1 MEDAAHPGGVLG
13 PHAAALKAALLQ
25 PFLRLNFVTLW
36 VRDQERSRHFFVD
49 KLNFEAIVDV
59 QTPEGGR
66 WIVVA
71 PPAAGW
77 LPGTAGAGLPGIALV
92 VPPKGSAE
100 HQRIGQIAR
109 DASRWPN
116 TGFSFLTE
124 DVRSVFEEWSRRGVR
139 FPVPPMEPSWGSGQA
154 RYAVFE
160 DVDGNSFSLIEFD
173 EATHR
178 LEAERRAHAN
188 RLEAERQAAH
198 DLAIAKQVQTRLF
211 PQRQPLIQTLAYAG
225 ICHPARTVGGDYY
238 DFLDLGG
245 RRLGLVL
252 ADIAGKGM
260 GAALL
265 MANLQAALR
274 SQCAT
279 AREQPQRFLRSVNQL
294 LYDNTAEGDYATLFF
309 AEYDDDTR
317 KLRYSNCGHPPA
329 LLLQGD
335 DGLER
340 LWPTCTVVG
349 LFDKWDCAMEERTLA
364 PGDAVLLYTDG
375 VTEALNGEGEEFG
388 EERLLEAAR
397 QHRELS
403 PPELLVAV
411 ADQARKFNPAEQ
423 ADDITLIVAK
433 CT

>member
-1 MEDAAHPGGVLG
+1 MEQSEHPGGVLG
-13 PHAAALKAALLQ
+13 PHAAALRAALLQ

-36 VRDQERSRHFFVD
+36 VLDQERSRRFFVER
-49 KLNFEAIVDV
+49 LVFEVIVDV
-59 QTPEGGR
+59 QTPEDGR

-77 LPGTAGAGLPGIALV
+77 LAGAAGAALPGIALV
-92 VPPKGSAE
+92 VPAEGSPE
-100 HQRIGQIAR
+100 HQRIGQ
-109 DASRWPN
+109 N

-124 DVRSVFEEWSRRGVR
+124 DVHSVFDEWSRRGVR
-139 FPVPPMEPSWGSGQA
+139 FSVPPMQPSWGSGQA

-173 EATHR
+173 EATR
-178 LEAERRAHAN
+178 TLEAERRAQAV
-188 RLEAERQAAH
+188 RLQADRQAAH

-211 PQRQPLIQTLAYAG
+211 PQRQPPIRTLVYAG

-238 DFLDLGG
+238 DFLDLGS
-245 RRLGLVL
+245 RRLGLVV
-252 ADIAGKGM
+252 ADIVGKGI

-279 AREQPQRFLRSVNQL
+279 ASEQPERFLRSVNQL
-294 LYDNTAEGDYATLFF
+294 LYENTAEGDYATLFF

-329 LLLQGD
+329 LLLRGN

-340 LWPTCTVVG
+340 LGATCTVVG
-349 LFDKWDCAMEERTLA
+349 LFEKWEFTMEERELA

-375 VTEALNGEGEEFG
+375 VTEALNDDGEEFG
-388 EERLLEAAR
+388 EERLLAAAR
-397 QHRELS
+397 QHPELS
-403 PPELLVAV
+403 LPELLAAV
-411 ADQARKFNPAEQ
+411 ADQARRFSPHEQ

>member
-1 MEDAAHPGGVLG
+1 MEHSAHPEGVLG
-13 PHAAALKAALLQ
+13 PHAAALRAALLQ

-36 VRDQERSRHFFVD
+36 VRDQERSRQFFVE
-49 KLNFEAIVDV
+49 KLSFEAIVDLL
-59 QTPEGGR
+59 TPDGGR

-77 LPGTAGAGLPGIALV
+77 LPGTAGAGFTGIALC
-92 VPPKGSAE
+92 VPPEGAADN
-100 HQRIGQIAR
+100 QRIGQ
-109 DASRWPN
+109 N

-124 DVRSVFEEWSRRGVR
+124 DVRSVFEAWSRRGVR
-139 FPVPPMEPSWGSGQA
+139 FPLPPTEPSWGAGQA
-154 RYAVFE
+154 RYALFE

-173 EATHR
+173 EATR
-178 LEAERRAHAN
+178 ALEAERRVQAAK
-188 RLEAERQAAH
+188 LEAERQAVH

-211 PQRQPLIQTLAYAG
+211 PQRQPLIRTLVYSG

-238 DFLDLGG
+238 DFLDLGS
-245 RRLGLVL
+245 RRLGLVI
-252 ADIAGKGM
+252 ADIAGKGI

-279 AREQPQRFLRSVNQL
+279 AWEQPERFLRSVNQL
-294 LYDNTAEGDYATLFF
+294 LYENTADGDYATLFF

-317 KLRYSNCGHPPA
+317 RLRYSNCGHPPA
-329 LLLQGD
+329 LLLRGE

-340 LWPTCTVVG
+340 LGATCTVVG
-349 LFDKWDCAMEERTLA
+349 LFDKWDCAMEERQLA

-375 VTEALNGEGEEFG
+375 VTEARNDEGEEFG
-388 EERLLEAAR
+388 EQRLLEASR

-403 PPELLVAV
+403 PPELLAAV
-411 ADQARKFNPAEQ
+411 ADQARGFSPHEQ
-423 ADDITLIVAK
+423 ADDITLIVAN

>member
-1 MEDAAHPGGVLG
+1 MENSAHPEGVLG
-13 PHAAALKAALLQ
+13 PYAAVLRAALSQ

-36 VRDQERSRHFFVD
+36 VRDQERSRQFFME
-49 KLNFEAIVDV
+49 KLLFEAIVDV
-59 QTPEGGR
+59 PTPEGGR

-77 LPGTAGAGLPGIALV
+77 LPGTAGAGMPGIALV
-92 VPPKGSAE
+92 VPAEGSAD
-100 HQRIGQIAR
+100 HQRIGQH
-109 DASRWPN
+109 

-139 FPVPPMEPSWGSGQA
+139 FPLPPMEPSWGSGQA
-154 RYAVFE
+154 RYSEFA
-160 DVDGNSFSLIEFD
+160 DVDGNRFSLIEFD
-173 EATHR
+173 EATR
-178 LEAERRAHAN
+178 TLETERRVQAA

-198 DLAIAKQVQTRLF
+198 DMAIAKQVQTRLF
-211 PQRQPLIQTLAYAG
+211 PQRQPLIRTLAYAG

-238 DFLDLGG
+238 DFLDLGN

-252 ADIAGKGM
+252 ADIAGKGI

-279 AREQPQRFLRSVNQL
+279 AWEQPERFLRSVNQL
-294 LYDNTAEGDYATLFF
+294 LYENTADGDYGSLFF

-329 LLLQGD
+329 LLLRGD
-335 DGLER
+335 DSLER
-340 LWPTCTVVG
+340 LGATCTVVG
-349 LFDKWDCAMEERTLA
+349 LFEKWECMMEERELA
-364 PGDAVLLYTDG
+364 PGDAILLYTDG

-388 EERLLEAAR
+388 EQRLLEAAR
-397 QHRELS
+397 QHSQLS
-403 PPELLVAV
+403 LPELLVAV
-411 ADQARKFNPAEQ
+411 ADQARRFSSHEQ
-423 ADDITLIVAK
+423 SDDITLIVAK

>member
-1 MEDAAHPGGVLG
+1 MENSAHPGGVLG
-13 PHAAALKAALLQ
+13 PLAAALRAALLQ

-36 VRDQERSRHFFVD
+36 IRDQARSRQFFVE
-49 KLNFEAIVDV
+49 KLAFEAIVDV

-77 LPGTAGAGLPGIALV
+77 LPGTAGAGLPGIALI
-92 VPPKGSAE
+92 VPPEGSAE
-100 HQRIGQIAR
+100 HQRIGQ
-109 DASRWPN
+109 S

-139 FPVPPMEPSWGSGQA
+139 FSLPPMEPSWGSGQA
-154 RYAVFE
+154 TYAVFE

-173 EATHR
+173 EATRR
-178 LEAERRAHAN
+178 LEAERRAQAAK
-188 RLEAERQAAH
+188 LQEERQAAH

-211 PQRQPLIQTLAYAG
+211 PQRQPLIRTLVYAG

-238 DFLDLGG
+238 DFLDLGN
-245 RRLGLVL
+245 RRLGLVV
-252 ADIAGKGM
+252 ADIAGKGI

-274 SQCAT
+274 SQSAT
-279 AREQPQRFLRSVNQL
+279 AWEQPERFLRSVNQL
-294 LYDNTAEGDYATLFF
+294 LYENTAEGDYATLFF

-329 LLLQGD
+329 LLLRGN

-340 LWPTCTVVG
+340 LGATCTVVG
-349 LFDKWDCAMEERTLA
+349 LFEKWDCTLEERELA

-375 VTEALNGEGEEFG
+375 VTEALNSAGVEFG
-388 EERLLEAAR
+388 EERLLEAIR
-397 QHRELS
+397 QHREQS
-403 PPELLVAV
+403 VPELLAAA
-411 ADQARKFNPAEQ
+411 ADQVRGFSPHEQ

>member
-1 MEDAAHPGGVLG
+1 MEHSADPGGVLG
-13 PHAAALKAALLQ
+13 RHAAALRAALLQ

-36 VRDQERSRHFFVD
+36 VRDQERSRRFFVE

-77 LPGTAGAGLPGIALV
+77 LPGTAGAGLPGMALV
-92 VPPKGSAE
+92 VPPEGSAE
-100 HQRIGQIAR
+100 HQRIGQ
-109 DASRWPN
+109 N
-116 TGFSFLTE
+116 TGSSFLTE
-124 DVRSVFEEWSRRGVR
+124 DVRSLFEEWSRRGVR
-139 FPVPPMEPSWGSGQA
+139 FPLPPMEPSWGSGQA

-160 DVDGNSFSLIEFD
+160 DADGNSFSLIEFD
-173 EATHR
+173 EATR
-178 LEAERRAHAN
+178 ALEAERRAQAA
-188 RLEAERQAAH
+188 RLEAERQGAH
-198 DLAIAKQVQTRLF
+198 ELAIAKQVQTRLF
-211 PQRQPLIQTLAYAG
+211 PQHQPLIRTLLYAG

-238 DFLDLGG
+238 DFLDLGSG
-245 RRLGLVL
+245 RLGLVL
-252 ADIAGKGM
+252 ADIAGKGI

-279 AREQPQRFLRSVNQL
+279 AWEQPERFLRSVNQL
-294 LYDNTAEGDYATLFF
+294 LYENTADGDYATLFF

-329 LLLQGD
+329 LLLRGD
-335 DGLER
+335 DSLER
-340 LWPTCTVVG
+340 LGATCTVVG
-349 LFDKWDCAMEERTLA
+349 LFEKWECTMEERELA

-375 VTEALNGEGEEFG
+375 VTEALNDEGEEFG
-388 EERLLEAAR
+388 EERLLEATR

-403 PPELLVAV
+403 LPELLAAV
-411 ADQARKFNPAEQ
+411 ANQARRFSPHEQ
-423 ADDITLIVAK
+423 TDDITLIVAK

>member
-1 MEDAAHPGGVLG
+1 
-13 PHAAALKAALLQ
+13 LQ

-36 VRDQERSRHFFVD
+36 VRDQERSRRFFVE
-49 KLNFEAIVDV
+49 KLYFEAIVDV
-59 QTPEGGR
+59 PTPEGGR

-77 LPGTAGAGLPGIALV
+77 LSGTAGVGLPGIALV
-92 VPPKGSAE
+92 VPSEGSAE
-100 HQRIGQIAR
+100 QQRVGQ
-109 DASRWPN
+109 N

-124 DVRSVFEEWSRRGVR
+124 DVRGVFEEWSKRGVR
-139 FPVPPMEPSWGSGQA
+139 FRLPPTEPSWGSGQA
-154 RYAVFE
+154 RYALFE

-173 EATHR
+173 DATRALEAERRAQAAR
-178 LEAERRAHAN
+178 LEAERR
-188 RLEAERQAAH
+188 AAH

-211 PQRQPLIQTLAYAG
+211 PQRQPLTRTLAYAG

-238 DFLDLGG
+238 DFLDLGS
-245 RRLGLVL
+245 RRLGLVI
-252 ADIAGKGM
+252 ADIAGKGI

-279 AREQPQRFLRSVNQL
+279 AWETPERFLQSVNQL
-294 LYDNTAEGDYATLFF
+294 LYENTADGDYATLFF
-309 AEYDDDTR
+309 AEYDDDAR

-329 LLLQGD
+329 LLLRRGN
-335 DGLER
+335 GLER
-340 LWPTCTVVG
+340 LGPTSTVVG
-349 LFDKWDCAMEERTLA
+349 LFEKWDCAMEERELA

-375 VTEALNGEGEEFG
+375 VTEALNGDGEEFG

-397 QHRELS
+397 QLQELS
-403 PPELLVAV
+403 LPDLLAAV
-411 ADQARKFNPAEQ
+411 ADRARGFSPDEQ

>member
-1 MEDAAHPGGVLG
+1 MEDSAHAGGVLG
-13 PHAAALKAALLQ
+13 HHAAALRAALLQ

-36 VRDQERSRHFFVD
+36 VRDQGRSRQFFVE

-59 QTPEGGR
+59 QTLQGDR

-71 PPAAGW
+71 PSAAGW
-77 LPGTAGAGLPGIALV
+77 LSGTTAAGLPGMALV
-92 VPPKGSAE
+92 VPPEGSAE
-100 HQRIGQIAR
+100 HQRIGQ
-109 DASRWPN
+109 N

-124 DVRSVFEEWSRRGVR
+124 DVHSLFEEWSRRGVR
-139 FPVPPMEPSWGSGQA
+139 FPLPPMEPSWGSGQA

-173 EATHR
+173 EATR
-178 LEAERRAHAN
+178 TLEAERRAQAA
-188 RLEAERQAAH
+188 RLERERQAAH

-211 PQRQPLIQTLAYAG
+211 PQRQPLIRTLVYAG
-225 ICHPARTVGGDYY
+225 ICHPARIVGGDYY
-238 DFLDLGG
+238 DFLDLGS
-245 RRLGLVL
+245 RRLGLVV
-252 ADIAGKGM
+252 ADIAGKGI

-279 AREQPQRFLRSVNQL
+279 AWEQPERFLRSVNQL
-294 LYDNTAEGDYATLFF
+294 LYENTAEGDYATLFF

-329 LLLQGD
+329 LLLRGD

-340 LWPTCTVVG
+340 LGATCTVVG
-349 LFDKWDCAMEERTLA
+349 LFEKWDCTMEERELA

-388 EERLLEAAR
+388 EEGLLQAAR

-403 PPELLVAV
+403 LPEMLETVT
-411 ADQARKFNPAEQ
+411 DQARRFSPYEQ
-423 ADDITLIVAK
+423 ADDITVIVAK